1 MGSINDR
8 IGFILNESKKTKT
21 AFAESLQVSQ
31 QYISKLIR
39 TGNPSDLLIS
49 DICEKYNVNEDWL
62 RTGEGEP
69 FVKRTRNQL
78 ITDFLGDVINED
90 DESFRKRLVE
100 ALAKLDIED
109 WEYLAKL
116 STKLAKKD

>member
-1 MGSINDR
+1 MKTINDR
-8 IGFILNESKKTKT
+8 IEFILNESQKTKT
-21 AFAESLQVSQ
+21 AFAESLKVSQ

-62 RTGEGEP
+62 RTGEGDP
-69 FVKRTRNQL
+69 FIKRTRNQL
-78 ITDFLGDVINED
+78 ITDFLGDVIKD
-90 DESFRKRLVE
+90 DEESFRKRLVE

-116 STKLAKKD
+116 SVKLTKKD